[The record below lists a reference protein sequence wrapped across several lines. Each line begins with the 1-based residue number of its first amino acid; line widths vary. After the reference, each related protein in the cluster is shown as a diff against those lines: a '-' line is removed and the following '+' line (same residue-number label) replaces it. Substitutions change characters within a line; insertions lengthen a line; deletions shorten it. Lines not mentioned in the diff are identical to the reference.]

1 MWERASSKL
10 ALSIFFRSCPQDR
23 LTPYWLAG
31 MWVGTALR
39 GPLSY
44 HGRAM
49 DEKAL
54 IQGAKS
60 GDLDSFN
67 RLVLNFQGLAYNVA
81 LRIMGDEAAAADA
94 TQEAFISAYRGLKRY
109 RGGSFRAWLLRI
121 VTNACYD
128 ELRRRKRRPAV
139 SLDEMTEQE
148 VALPVA
154 SPGEGP
160 EAAAQRTE
168 LMRAIEDCL
177 LGLSPEFRA
186 VAVLVDVQGFDYQE
200 VAETIGKPL
209 GTVKS
214 RLARARAKLRECLK
228 EYGELL
234 PSSIRLQIEAVG

>member
-1 MWERASSKL
+1 MPGQALPAS
-10 ALSIFFRSCPQDR
+10 
-23 LTPYWLAG
+23 
-31 MWVGTALR
+31 
-39 GPLSY
+39 LSY
-44 HGRAM
+44 HGRTV
-49 DEKAL
+49 DELAL
-54 IQGAKS
+54 IKGAQS

-67 RLVLNFQGLAYNVA
+67 RLVLNYQGLAYNVA

-94 TQEAFISAYRGLKRY
+94 TQDAFISAHRGLKRY

-128 ELRRRKRRPAV
+128 ELRRLKRRPAV

-148 VALPVA
+148 AALPVA

-160 EAAAQRTE
+160 EAAAQRME
-168 LMRAIEDCL
+168 LIQAIEDCI
-177 LGLSPEFRA
+177 LGLTPEFRT

-228 EYGELL
+228 QHGELL
-234 PSSIRLQIEAVG
+234 PP